1 MAEVTKKGKSRKA
14 LKALSASEVNASAG
28 KENRVDGLSLLVSPN
43 DKPIKKDIS
52 KPKAA
57 IIATEKSLADELKDV
72 QRRLEKLRVE
82 KEKTEELLKQRD
94 EMIRVKEEE
103 LEKRCKEQE
112 KLQKEIK
119 KLQKL
124 KEFKP
129 TMNFPLIKSLR
140 EKEKEKNEKKKKK
153 DCTEKKTKKPST
165 PYILWCK
172 DQWNEMKK
180 GNPNADF
187 KETSNLLGARWKG
200 LSAEEKKPY
209 EEKYQQEKEAYLQI
223 VSKEK
228 RENEA
233 MKLMEDEQM
242 QKTAMAL
249 LEQYLL
255 FKEEAGKEGKKVKK
269 EKDPLK
275 PKKPVSAFFMYASD
289 RRAALHEEAK
299 SMVEI
304 SKIAGE
310 EWKNMTQE
318 KKAPYEEM
326 AKKRMEEYNRQ
337 IELYNQKKLEDA
349 SNIEREEEEQRK
361 IMKQEGLQ
369 LLKKKEKTENIIKK
383 TKENRQKK
391 KKENSHPN
399 KPKKPASAFLIFSKE
414 TRKELSQERPEI
426 GNSTINAMI
435 SVKWKELNEAEKEIW
450 KELAAPAMA
459 AYKKEL
465 ECYNNSIAVSSCET
479 VDH

>member
-14 LKALSASEVNASAG
+14 LKALSASEINSSAG
-28 KENRVDGLSLLVSPN
+28 KENHVDGLSLLLSPN
-43 DKPIKKDIS
+43 NKPTKKDIS
-52 KPKAA
+52 KPKAG

-72 QRRLEKLRVE
+72 QRRLEKLRIE

-94 EMIRVKEEE
+94 ETIRVKEEE
-103 LEKRCKEQE
+103 LENRCKEQE

-129 TMNFPLIKSLR
+129 TMNFPLVKSLR
-140 EKEKEKNEKKKKK
+140 EKEKEKNEKKKKG
-153 DCTEKKTKKPST
+153 CIEKKTKKPST
-165 PYILWCK
+165 AYILWCK
-172 DQWNEMKK
+172 DQWNEINK

-233 MKLMEDEQM
+233 LKLLEEEQM
-242 QKTAMAL
+242 QKTAMEL
-249 LEQYLL
+249 LEQYLQ
-255 FKEEAGKEGKKVKK
+255 FKEEARKEGKKVKK

-275 PKKPVSAFFMYASD
+275 PKKPVSAFFMYAND
-289 RRAALHEEAK
+289 RRAALLEEAK

-326 AKKRMEEYNRQ
+326 AKKQMEEYNRQ
-337 IELYNQKKLEDA
+337 VEIYNQKKLQDA
-349 SNIEREEEEQRK
+349 SNIEREEDEQRK
-361 IMKQEGLQ
+361 IVKQEALQ

-391 KKENSHPN
+391 KKENSDPN

-465 ECYNNSIAVSSCET
+465 ECYNNSIAASSCEKT